1 MVLSRQLV
9 VAARCWLDAVLA
21 DDAAVEGEVLH
32 AGSELVVADV
42 GVVRGEWLE
51 VAEPGV
57 EVGVALDVCLPGGGD
72 ATACQLGA
80 AVREGGLPVF
90 GAEGGVQALA
100 EVAADGALPCGR
112 DVQVVEQL
120 RGGGEFGGGLLLGV
134 FEGDEGFGEGVV
146 LGLQGFGFEGV
157 VVGVGGG
164 L

>member
-1 MVLSRQLV
+1 M
-9 VAARCWLDAVLA
+9 
-21 DDAAVEGEVLH
+21 H

-72 ATACQLGA
+72 AAACQLGA

-120 RGGGEFGGGLLLGV
+120 GGGGEFGRLVSWRGLEAAQGVERCLLLGVAGVGGAGLGLLLVVLLLGGGEFGGGLLLGV
-134 FEGDEGFGEGVV
+134 FEGGEGFGEGVV
-146 LGLQGFGFEGV
+146 LGL
-157 VVGVGGG
+157 
-164 L
+164 